1 MLKGKHV
8 LLGVTGGIASYKIAT
23 LTSLLVKAGAHPC
36 TCRRPDDEYGSIQG
50 FGRRNDRTL

>member
-23 LTSLLVKAGAHPC
+23 LASLLVKA
-36 TCRRPDDEYGSIQG
+36 RLMFMSS
-50 FGRRNDRTL
+50 

>member
-23 LTSLLVKAGAHPC
+23 LTSLLVKAGADVHVIILRTP
-36 TCRRPDDEYGSIQG
+36 PILSIQLLL
-50 FGRRNDRTL
+50 RL

>member
-23 LTSLLVKAGAHPC
+23 LTSLLVKAC
-36 TCRRPDDEYGSIQG
+36 TDDKECYKFYQSNY
-50 FGRRNDRTL
+50 F